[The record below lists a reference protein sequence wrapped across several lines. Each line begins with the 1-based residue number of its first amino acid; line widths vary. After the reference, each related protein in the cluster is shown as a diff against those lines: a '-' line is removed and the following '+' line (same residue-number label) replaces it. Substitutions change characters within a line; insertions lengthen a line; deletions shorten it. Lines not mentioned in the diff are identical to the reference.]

1 MLRLD
6 GYDAGDRVLRP
17 FFVGLCFL
25 VFWSDSRLYF
35 GAFIKCVFRIVI
47 RYMCC
52 MYVIFFVI
60 LCQYIENIIYVKRFI
75 RILCLLGVSL
85 FFCTCS
91 DFRLSIV

>member
-1 MLRLD
+1 MRYGVAMLRLD

-52 MYVIFFVI
+52 MHVIFLLYCVNI
-60 LCQYIENIIYVKRFI
+60 LK
-75 RILCLLGVSL
+75 IL
-85 FFCTCS
+85 FM
-91 DFRLSIV
+91 